1 MHNAGFILRV
11 TLDFNEREMDE
22 LVKDSSVWLNINKT
36 IIRSVSYE
44 RLIRTRK
51 VKDTSSTAATH
62 RHVSA
67 CLDEA
72 DWNLT
77 VFVCMR
83 ACVQPTQPEAAAPEC
98 GETADRPSLY
108 ELITPLAFL
117 SPHPPYQ
124 AVPSGNTCI
133 TELCSSVQG
142 VLLDNFLLTA
152 HTPPSLPPTRHPLA
166 AALSPSLCRG
176 WNGDVTAA
184 ERAQLR
190 LPAAGRLH
198 WGAAKFAQ
206 TERTVLHRLNKA
218 EGKSKCWRRWKEC
231 EQSSRRVEHNNL
243 GETFFQQ
250 APNFANIHPRAKN
263 YNPSRDVYPPAIPT
277 STFRCCR
284 CCIHK
289 QTVRCLGVKLFL
301 SISAIIEWVLL

>member
-1 MHNAGFILRV
+1 MRNASFILRV
-11 TLDFNEREMDE
+11 TLGFNEWEMDE

-44 RLIRTRK
+44 QLIRTRK
-51 VKDTSSTAATH
+51 VKDTSSIAATH

-77 VFVCMR
+77 VCLC

-98 GETADRPSLY
+98 GETADWPSLY

-117 SPHPPYQ
+117 SPQPPYQ
-124 AVPSGNTCI
+124 AVPSGNSCI
-133 TELCSSVQG
+133 TEICSSVQG
-142 VLLDNFLLTA
+142 ALLDNFLLTA
-152 HTPPSLPPTRHPLA
+152 HPPPSLPPTRHPLA
-166 AALSPSLCRG
+166 TALSPSLCRG

-184 ERAQLR
+184 VRAQLR
-190 LPAAGRLH
+190 LPAAGRLY

-218 EGKSKCWRRWKEC
+218 EGKSKCWGRLKEC
-231 EQSSRRVEHNNL
+231 EQSSRRVVEHNNV
-243 GETFFQQ
+243 GETLFQQ

-263 YNPSRDVYPPAIPT
+263 YNPSSDVCPPTIPT
-277 STFRCCR
+277 SSFCCCR

-289 QTVRCLGVKLFL
+289 QAVRCLGVKLFL